1 MSDARFVRWYRLG
14 FALLTLAAIVYQFS
28 VGARRVEFVP
38 ANFFSFFTI
47 QSNLI
52 AAGVFLYLAPRPRS
66 DTDSPGEIDLLRG
79 AAVAFMT
86 TTFIVYGLLL
96 SGYEDALQTS
106 EPWVN
111 TVLHKIFPLVVIG
124 DWLIDRPATR
134 IPFRSALIWAAY
146 PLLYLV
152 YSLTRGPVVDW
163 YPYPFL
169 DPDQAGG
176 YAGVVATSVA
186 IAVGFVAITW
196 LIVTFGQRLRVR
208 IEDA

>member
-1 MSDARFVRWYRLG
+1 MSGARYIRWYRLG
-14 FALLTLAAIVYQFS
+14 FALLALAAIAYQFS
-28 VGARRVEFVP
+28 VGARRVDFVP

-52 AAGVFLYLAPRPRS
+52 AAGVFLYLALRSRP
-66 DTDSPGEIDLLRG
+66 DADSSRELDLLRG
-79 AAVAFMT
+79 GAVAFMT

-111 TVLHKIFPLVVIG
+111 TVLHKIFPLVIMA
-124 DWLIDRPATR
+124 DWLIDRPGAR

-169 DPDQAGG
+169 DPDQGGG
-176 YAGVVATSVA
+176 YPGVAATSVA

-196 LIVTFGQRLRVR
+196 LIVTFGQRLRVQ
-208 IEDA
+208 IDDA

>member
-1 MSDARFVRWYRLG
+1 MSDSRIVRWYRFG

-28 VGARRVEFVP
+28 VGTRRVDFVP

-47 QSNLI
+47 QSNMI
-52 AAGVFLYLAPRPRS
+52 AAGLFLYLALRPQS
-66 DTDSPGEIDLLRG
+66 DAESSEGMDLLRG

-111 TVLHKIFPLVVIG
+111 TVLHKLFPLVVIV
-124 DWLIDRPATR
+124 DWLIDRPDSR
-134 IPFRSALIWAAY
+134 ISFQRALIWAAY

-152 YSLTRGPVVDW
+152 YSLTRGPLVDW

-169 DPDQAGG
+169 DPELGGG
-176 YAGVVATSVA
+176 YPGVAATSVA
-186 IAVGFVAITW
+186 IAIGFVVVTW
-196 LIVTFGQRLRVR
+196 LIVTVGQRLRIRV
-208 IEDA
+208 EGG

>member
-1 MSDARFVRWYRLG
+1 MSDARYVRWYRLG
-14 FALLTLAAIVYQFS
+14 FALLALVAIAYQFS
-28 VGARRVEFVP
+28 VGARRVDFVP

-52 AAGVFLYLAPRPRS
+52 AAGVFLYLALRSRS
-66 DTDSPGEIDLLRG
+66 DDDSSGEIDLLRG

-111 TVLHKIFPLVVIG
+111 TVLHKVFPLVVIG
-124 DWLIDRPATR
+124 DWLIDRPGAR

-152 YSLTRGPVVDW
+152 YSLIRGPVVDW

-169 DPDQAGG
+169 DPDQGGG
-176 YAGVVATSVA
+176 YPGVVATSLA

-196 LIVTFGQRLRVR
+196 LIVTFGQRFRVQ
-208 IEDA
+208 IDDA